1 MSNSGINDKTRVV
14 IFAGGVGTR
23 MWPLSRK
30 STPKQFEKIVGDKS
44 TLQLAV
50 DRLLPEIKP
59 EHIYISTG
67 EQYKDLVKA
76 QLTNIPATN
85 VIGEPEM
92 RDVAPAVG
100 YLMSILAKDD
110 PWGPVAILWSDHL
123 VEKVESFKA
132 ALLAG
137 ASYVE
142 EHKEVFV
149 FLGQKARFPNQ
160 NLGWIEQGEK
170 IEDKGEFAIHKFV
183 SWHYRPDLDTAKK
196 YFEEG
201 KHSWNPGY
209 FVCAPQFALNQYQK
223 HAPEMYTKLIELQN
237 SYGTPGHQKDL
248 ETIYPTLEKIS
259 FDDAVLT
266 KTEPDKAVVIPVD
279 LGWSDIGTW
288 EALKE
293 AIQETPEANIT
304 HGQVATHLTTNSV
317 VYNYT
322 EQLVATIGLE
332 GMVVVATPDVIMVAP
347 QEKIPEVKKLLA
359 TFEGGDKEKYT

>member
-1 MSNSGINDKTRVV
+1 MSDTRVV

-44 TLQLAV
+44 TLQLAIE
-50 DRLLPEIKP
+50 RIQPEIKN
-59 EHIYISTG
+59 ENIFISTG
-67 EQYKDLVKA
+67 EQYRSLVSE
-76 QLTNIPATN
+76 QLSDIPKENI
-85 VIGEPEM
+85 IGEPEM

-100 YLMSILAKDD
+100 YLMAILAKSD

-123 VEKVESFKA
+123 VNNVESFKSVIST
-132 ALLAG
+132 G
-137 ASYVE
+137 ADYIR

-170 IEDKGEFAIHKFV
+170 IEERNGFPVHKFV
-183 SWHYRPDLDTAKK
+183 SWHYRPDLDSAKE
-196 YFEEG
+196 YFAGG

-209 FVCAPQFALNQYQK
+209 FLVAPQFALDQYKK
-223 HAPEMYTKLIELQN
+223 HAPVMYEKLMLLQE
-237 SYGTPGHQKDL
+237 SYGQTNHQEVLNK
-248 ETIYPTLEKIS
+248 IYPTLEKIS

-266 KTEPDKAVVIPVD
+266 KTEADKAVVLTVD

-293 AIQETPEANIT
+293 AIQADPTANIT
-304 HGQVATHLTTNSV
+304 QGNVEAHQTNNSV

-322 EQLVATIGLE
+322 NQLVATVGLE
-332 GMVVVATPDVIMVAP
+332 GMVVVVTPDVVMVAP
-347 QEKIPEVKKLLA
+347 QEKIPEVKNMLA
-359 TFEGGDKEKYT
+359 KFKGTDKEQYT

>member
-1 MSNSGINDKTRVV
+1 MSDTRVV

-50 DRLLPEIKP
+50 ERIQPEIKN
-59 EHIYISTG
+59 ENIYISTG
-67 EQYKDLVKA
+67 EKYRNLVTE
-76 QLTNIPATN
+76 QLANIPKEN
-85 VIGEPEM
+85 IIGEPEM

-100 YLMSILAKDD
+100 YLMAILAKSD

-123 VEKVESFKA
+123 VNNLKAFKSIIA
-132 ALLAG
+132 TG
-137 ASYVE
+137 ADYIR

-170 IEDKGEFAIHKFV
+170 IDELNGFPVHKFV
-183 SWHYRPDLDTAKK
+183 SWHYRPDLESAKE
-196 YFEEG
+196 YFEGG

-209 FVCAPQFALNQYQK
+209 FLTAPQFALDQYKK
-223 HAPEMYTKLIELQN
+223 HAPEMYKKLMLLQE
-237 SYGTPGHQKDL
+237 SYGQPNHQEVLNK
-248 ETIYPTLEKIS
+248 IYPTMEKIS

-266 KTEPDKAVVIPVD
+266 KTEADKAVVLTVD

-293 AIQETPEANIT
+293 AIQSDPTANIT
-304 HGQVATHLTTNSV
+304 QGNVEPHQTNNSV
-317 VYNYT
+317 IYSYT
-322 EQLVATIGLE
+322 DQLVATVGLE
-332 GMVVVATPDVIMVAP
+332 GMVVVVTPDVVMVAP
-347 QEKIPEVKKLLA
+347 QEKIPEVKNMLA
-359 TFEGGDKEKYT
+359 KFKGTDNEKYT